1 MIHAPNED
9 IKDVGDVS
17 LTEDKEDTCDDP
29 GLKGVETVG
38 LGGVGGDGVED
49 VDENQEECDEQGHA
63 TLGERGSWGR
73 HGPCV
78 DRLGQVEDD
87 QCQPWCIPLKSVLI

>member
-9 IKDVGDVS
+9 IKDVGAVS

-29 GLKGVETVG
+29 GLKSVETVS
-38 LGGVGGDGVED
+38 LGGVGGDGVEY

-63 TLGERGSWGR
+63 TLGERDSGGW
-73 HGPCV
+73 HGPYV
-78 DRLGQVEDD
+78 DR
-87 QCQPWCIPLKSVLI
+87 